1 MQGWQ
6 HITAL
11 VLSHQLSL
19 QPVGEQHMHN
29 VPTCS
34 TKWQAWLKRTCM
46 STHHAFFLLAAEMC
60 NKNARTG
67 GLETACLVLRFS
79 CSTAHTVD
87 ANAVAQAPLWVRVAL
102 SIMFCCGAKINN
114 ITTLFLDAK
123 THHPQNIEYSPFSGW
138 MQTTARVLDTELIM
152 DTGKMQE
159 VAGSHSPHT

>member
-6 HITAL
+6 HITTL
-11 VLSHQLSL
+11 FLSHQLSL

-60 NKNARTG
+60 NKNARIG

-102 SIMFCCGAKINN
+102 ESCFVVGQKWITLQFCSLMLKP
-114 ITTLFLDAK
+114 TTLK
-123 THHPQNIEYSPFSGW
+123 TLSTPHSLVEC
-138 MQTTARVLDTELIM
+138 RLR
-152 DTGKMQE
+152 QE
-159 VAGSHSPHT
+159 FWILNWLWTLVRCKR